1 MSRPD
6 EHYPRVDVN
15 PWSPER
21 FAHKKHIVPTGRR
34 RVSYARVVIGV
45 GFA

>member
-1 MSRPD
+1 MFRPN

-15 PWSPER
+15 PWSPEI
-21 FAHKKHIVPTGRR
+21 FVHKKHIVPTGRR

-45 GFA
+45 GFV